1 MNWFIF
7 TINFRMIFRIF
18 AYFFCLFSA
27 ANTGIDFDSLILL
40 GIVCI
45 FFSGITVCTRFF
57 LSHFRRKSPVFYF
70 LTMCG
75 LPIAFTVLLTML
87 TLDTPA
93 YSASLSAFSIS
104 IASLVYLPAEISY
117 FRKRSHLFD
126 ATSAKKTKTTKCSP
140 APKSSLSEP
149 SISKA
154 SLPTHPEV
162 SPTDDTSTRSVEKKE
177 AGSHL
182 RLSRKVK
189 ILLFVLFYGA
199 ALFIQFMAFTPY
211 TETQT
216 TMSSKNIP
224 HTRVIDSGYTSFY
237 EANDWSTIDAVGISS
252 HTQIN
257 TPLFAFQLIL
267 TTAIFVFIFFFLYRK
282 HFFTPDNRVKKKRK
296 HTLHYNIKDRL
307 TDILG
312 AGGSIV
318 FFVISY
324 IFLVMPLLVLHL
336 HFLIDILLIFLIATI
351 PLLGFFIELILW
363 ICSLV
368 SIVHN
373 PFDSTILNIIYFLAL
388 AIYIWGKGIPGLISV
403 FLGFFSR
410 KKNQ

>member
-1 MNWFIF
+1 MGIVHLSLFFASYFLPLLIF
-7 TINFRMIFRIF
+7 LITAIVVAIIKGNNPISWILYVGG
-18 AYFFCLFSA
+18 AITQISGLLGNHISFSA
-27 ANTGIDFDSLILL
+27 QGRSTAMTPYWTIYFILL
-40 GIVCI
+40 LVSFLII
-45 FFSGITVCTRFF
+45 RYRKPRNTSG
-57 LSHFRRKSPVFYF
+57 K
-70 LTMCG
+70 
-75 LPIAFTVLLTML
+75 
-87 TLDTPA
+87 
-93 YSASLSAFSIS
+93 
-104 IASLVYLPAEISY
+104 
-117 FRKRSHLFD
+117 
-126 ATSAKKTKTTKCSP
+126 SP
-140 APKSSLSEP
+140 APAPTDVPKLSLS
-149 SISKA
+149 
-154 SLPTHPEV
+154 
-162 SPTDDTSTRSVEKKE
+162 DDAVPSVEKKE

-282 HFFTPDNRVKKKRK
+282 HFFAPDNRVKKKRI

-368 SIVHN
+368 SLIHN
-373 PFDSTILNIIYFLAL
+373 PFDATILNIVYFLAL